1 MGAMNS
7 DSLTSK
13 SKMNYSKD
21 ENSIDYGLKTDTSIN
36 KKNYIYPSSN
46 AQSETAE
53 NTKID
58 LNDKKISYR
67 FEWKEGGNNVKIAGS
82 FLNDWKEKIDMK
94 KNNNTGCF
102 EINLYVSRS
111 VHQFKFIVDKKW
123 VCSSNYQTINDK
135 NNTNNIIDLTNYIPE
150 NINNNND
157 NNKSNIKDPKKKKK
171 KLKEGND
178 YNCNYPKNS
187 DINFDPPPI
196 PMHYNTKFD
205 LNKQTKQELLE
216 SAFSEYNYDIS
227 RNQIEND
234 SFKTIM
240 TISHDK
246 SSHICYN
253 IDKCNNDINNKYI
266 SSIITQRI
274 KHKFLTII
282 YYSPKKSDK

>member
-1 MGAMNS
+1 MGTMNS
-7 DSLTSK
+7 DSQTSK
-13 SKMNYSKD
+13 SKMNYSKED
-21 ENSIDYGLKTDTSIN
+21 YSLDYGLKSDNSIN

-46 AQSETAE
+46 AQSETTE

-58 LNDKKISYR
+58 LNDKKLSYT

-82 FLNDWKEKIDMK
+82 FLNDWKDKIDMK
-94 KNNNTGCF
+94 KNLNTGFF
-102 EINLYVSRS
+102 EINLDVSRS

-135 NNTNNIIDLTNYIPE
+135 NNTNNIIDFTNYIPE
-150 NINNNND
+150 NND
-157 NNKSNIKDPKKKKK
+157 NNKSNIKESKKKKK

-178 YNCNYPKNS
+178 YNSYYPKDS
-187 DINFDPPPI
+187 DINSEPPSI
-196 PMHYNTKFD
+196 PMHYNPKFD
-205 LNKQTKQELLE
+205 LNKQTKQELFE
-216 SAFSEYNYDIS
+216 SPFGKFNYDIS

-234 SFKTIM
+234 TFKTIM

-246 SSHICYN
+246 ISHICYN
-253 IDKCNNDINNKYI
+253 MDKCNDDNNNKYI

-282 YYSPKKSDK
+282 YYSPKK